1 MFLFFFIFEPFY
13 FIFISLAMNGF
24 DMFWFLFLWICLFR
38 LKIVAK
44 EIFFFWKFFLSD
56 QSKYTFT
63 TLVGSEEVWERKR
76 EKWKMEK
83 KKLKYKFPFH
93 FSSYFSL
100 QSTNRT

>member
-1 MFLFFFIFEPFY
+1 
-13 FIFISLAMNGF
+13 
-24 DMFWFLFLWICLFR
+24 MFWFLFLWICLFR

-44 EIFFFWKFFLSD
+44 EFFFFSRKFFLSD